1 MTAEVTFGPLPDKL
15 QPHEAPTELSR
26 LRGLVVTDLGP
37 QNPRFGELTGVVV
50 AEAKARSAAEFA
62 GFLPDD
68 IITHVSNR
76 MIRTP
81 DELFELAGTGPEP
94 PEIRLMRGETPLRF
108 KLPF

>member
-1 MTAEVTFGPLPDKL
+1 
-15 QPHEAPTELSR
+15 
-26 LRGLVVTDLGP
+26 
-37 QNPRFGELTGVVV
+37 VVV
-50 AEAKARSAAEFA
+50 LEAKSRSAAEFA

-81 DELFELAGTGPEP
+81 DDLFELSASGQEP
-94 PEIRLMRGETPLRF
+94 PEIRLMRGDTPLRF